1 MSEGGSRDF
10 PSHHTLSSNRLGRGL
25 SAGLLLSF
33 AVPSVSLLAPWTA
46 SPLAGSRLPSS
57 SGELSSGGVS
67 SNSGWRV
74 SKSLPILESWDGLS
88 KPTGGS
94 PSVVAFG
101 CAVGASDVVLGP
113 VDRLPRLAA
122 PV

>member
-1 MSEGGSRDF
+1 MAISWLVVVACCAVGELVSAVDSVTIGRQWFASSIGG
-10 PSHHTLSSNRLGRGL
+10 
-25 SAGLLLSF
+25 
-33 AVPSVSLLAPWTA
+33 
-46 SPLAGSRLPSS
+46 
-57 SGELSSGGVS
+57 LSSGGVS

-74 SKSLPILESWDGLS
+74 LKSLPILESWDGLS

-113 VDRLPRLAA
+113 VDRLPRLVA